1 MYKARYVPRLG
12 FTLIELLIVI
22 AIIGIL
28 VGLLLPAVQKVR
40 QAAAAAQSTNNL
52 KQMVLA
58 SHSYHNAWGYLPPM
72 TNTAGVL
79 PGYNQAWAT
88 FKSQL
93 GVAGYLNETFF
104 TAIMPY
110 AELTPQYNQLQ
121 PAQGFAV
128 GTWSNPANMG
138 NVWSLGN
145 NWYGQS
151 NGQWGGVPGAMG
163 YISPYTYGGA
173 NAASAN
179 NSNMSVK
186 LYLNPLDP
194 TGNPTGLNGT
204 NPTTGYAVNGWL
216 LPSCNGTSGTFTT
229 LQSGIPDGSSNTV
242 MLTEK
247 YSGANGQVTG
257 NWWWSMSVGQGTVVA
272 WSNSP
277 ATSWWSFNPGP
288 MAQFSANGA
297 AFGGGSFVQFLP
309 TPVITAN
316 TTQAVQSGRNS
327 AILLGMAD
335 GTVRT
340 LTATSYQQN
349 GGNTVGVATSQNRF
363 TSPLNQ
369 WTGIWAMLVNPSDG
383 FELPG
388 SW

>member
-1 MYKARYVPRLG
+1 MYKARYLPRLG

-58 SHSYHNAWGYLPPM
+58 SHSYHNAWGFLPPM
-72 TNTAGVL
+72 TRNTI
-79 PGYNQAWAT
+79 PGYGQAWTT
-88 FKSQL
+88 FQSQL
-93 GVAGYLNETFF
+93 GQSGMNETFF

-110 AELTPQYNQLQ
+110 AELTAQYNQLT
-121 PAQGFAV
+121 PPGGGFQV

-138 NVWSLGN
+138 TVWSLGN
-145 NWYGQS
+145 NWYGQA
-151 NGQWGGVPGAMG
+151 NGQWGGVPGALG
-163 YISPYTYGGA
+163 TITPFTYSGA
-173 NAASAN
+173 NASN
-179 NSNMSVK
+179 VSGSNMSIK

-204 NPTTGYAVNGWL
+204 SPTSGYAVNGWL
-216 LPSCNGTSGTFTT
+216 LPACTATGGTFTT

-247 YSGANGQVTG
+247 YSGANGQVTA
-257 NWWWSMSVGQGTVVA
+257 NWWWSMSVNQGGVVS

-277 ATSWWSFNPGP
+277 ATSWWSFSNGP
-288 MAQFSANGA
+288 IAPFSANGA

-316 TTQAVQSGRNS
+316 STQAVQSGRNS

-349 GGNTVGVATSQNRF
+349 GGNAAGVATSLLHFN
-363 TSPLNQ
+363 TPLNQ
-369 WTGIWAMLVNPSDG
+369 WTGIWAMLVNPTDG
-383 FELPG
+383 LELPG